1 MATPRHRLEELTVIA
16 IVLLSLGTHV
26 VTVIVAYRRLDGVAA
41 WVAAVVTAL
50 VPGVAEIFWAVRVFI
65 TSNMIFHWYI
75 MLVASTLGLVLL
87 TGPVV
92 FGHQL
97 QLPRLVWARR
107 RPSVDPERLAK
118 ALDEAWTAAGRSDN
132 PGTEAWTEVAKE
144 LGPRLGRFVN
154 GSARDDPSSGPG
166 ES

>member
-1 MATPRHRLEELTVIA
+1 MATLRHRLEELTVIA
-16 IVLLSLGTHV
+16 VVLLGLGTHV

-41 WVAAVVTAL
+41 IVSAIVSAL
-50 VPGVAEIFWAVRVFI
+50 LPGVAEVFWAIRVFI

-87 TGPVV
+87 TGPVI

-107 RPSVDPERLAK
+107 SPPVDPGRLAS
-118 ALDEAWTAAGRSDN
+118 ALDEAWTAAGR
-132 PGTEAWTEVAKE
+132 PEME
-144 LGPRLGRFVN
+144 
-154 GSARDDPSSGPG
+154 
-166 ES
+166 